1 MELVNQIDET
11 ISFNNNNI
19 RIIGSS
25 NEPWFVAKDICNILD
40 LKDVS
45 NALLNIS
52 EKWKGTKVIST
63 LGGEQNM
70 RIINEAGL
78 YKLIMRSNKP
88 IAQKFQEVVCEEILP
103 SLRKKGEYHIQ
114 SIIDKNKELEEEKL
128 RLEEENKLY
137 SNRILKKNKRKYKI
151 GECVYVV
158 MSEHIKD
165 EFKVGQTDD
174 IHKRLKTFN
183 NASPTRFILHKI
195 WYTRFNKPLE
205 RLVQDIFQ
213 KYRISLNN
221 EWFKMEC
228 LEKIVEW
235 VDIFIKSVEKFDTKE
250 VAPIPEPNLIFIDNN
265 RTDKKKCSK
274 CLLAKPLYEFYIS
287 DQNLKEEDFDLTNEE
302 ENEIF
307 KVKKYRSSC
316 KQCCNGDSKEH
327 RNKIKEDQYQYY
339 NRKECVEC
347 KNILTFDNFY
357 RMENKNLYENCIQ
370 CYNQQNSLVNSKQ
383 CSECNLILD
392 TENFGIHTGNL
403 LRTQCKECRNK
414 KIVLK
419 KEDNEDEI
427 SCEFCNK
434 KIKYKSNLSIHQKT
448 KACLKAQGKIESSE
462 KSKPLVNIRS
472 KIVAQYDIATQTEI
486 KRYTSIAEAE
496 KETNINRTN
505 IEKCCKGKNK
515 TAGGYI
521 FKFIS

>member
-1 MELVNQIDET
+1 MELINQIDET
-11 ISFNNNNI
+11 FKFNDKDI
-19 RIIGSS
+19 RVIGSY
-25 NEPWFVAKDICNILD
+25 NEPWFVAKDICDILGLKNVTESLRNIPE
-40 LKDVS
+40 KWRVS
-45 NALLNIS
+45 EILRTSYNSQNMNIIS
-52 EKWKGTKVIST
+52 EPAV
-63 LGGEQNM
+63 
-70 RIINEAGL
+70 

-213 KYRISLNN
+213 KHRISLNN

-250 VAPIPEPNLIFIDNN
+250 VNPIPEPNLIFIDNN

-287 DQNLKEEDFDLTNEE
+287 DKNIKEEDFDLTNEE

-316 KQCCNGDSKEH
+316 KQCCNGDGKEH
-327 RNKIKEDQYQYY
+327 RNKIKEDQFY
-339 NRKECVEC
+339 NKKECDKC
-347 KNILTFDNFY
+347 KNILSFDNFY
-357 RMENKNLYENCIQ
+357 RMENKNLYENCIK

-414 KIVLK
+414 KIIVK
-419 KEDNEDEI
+419 KEENEDEI

-462 KSKPLVNIRS
+462 KSKPLVNARS
-472 KIVAQYDIATQTEI
+472 KIVVQYDIATQNEI
-486 KRYTSIAEAE
+486 KRYASIAEAE
-496 KETNINRTN
+496 KETNIIRTN

>member
-1 MELVNQIDET
+1 MELINQIDET
-11 ISFNNNNI
+11 FKFDNKDI
-19 RIIGSS
+19 RVIGSY
-25 NEPWFVAKDICNILD
+25 NEPWFVAKDICDILGLKNVTESLRNIPE
-40 LKDVS
+40 KWRVS
-45 NALLNIS
+45 EILRTSYNSQNMNIIS
-52 EKWKGTKVIST
+52 EPAV
-63 LGGEQNM
+63 
-70 RIINEAGL
+70 

-88 IAQKFQEVVCEEILP
+88 IAQKFQEAVCEEILP
-103 SLRKKGEYHIQ
+103 SLRKKGEYRIQ
-114 SIIDKNKELEEEKL
+114 SIIDKNKKLEEEKL

-151 GECVYVV
+151 GECVYIVI
-158 MSEHIKD
+158 SEHIKD

-174 IHKRLKTFN
+174 IHKRLKAFS
-183 NASPTRFILHKI
+183 NASPTKFILHKV

-250 VAPIPEPNLIFIDNN
+250 VDPILEPNLIFIDNN

-274 CLLAKPLYEFYIS
+274 CLLAKPLYEFYIL
-287 DQNLKEEDFDLTNEE
+287 DKNIKEEDFDLTNEE

-316 KQCCNGDSKEH
+316 KQCCNGDGKEH
-327 RNKIKEDQYQYY
+327 RNKIKEDQFY
-339 NRKECVEC
+339 NKKECDKC
-347 KNILTFDNFY
+347 KNILSFDNFY
-357 RMENKNLYENCIQ
+357 RMENKNLYENCIK

-414 KIVLK
+414 KIIVK
-419 KEDNEDEI
+419 KEENKDEI

-462 KSKPLVNIRS
+462 KSKPLVNARS
-472 KIVAQYDIATQTEI
+472 KIVVQYDIATQNEI
-486 KRYTSIAEAE
+486 KTYASIAEAE
-496 KETNINRTN
+496 KETNVNRTN